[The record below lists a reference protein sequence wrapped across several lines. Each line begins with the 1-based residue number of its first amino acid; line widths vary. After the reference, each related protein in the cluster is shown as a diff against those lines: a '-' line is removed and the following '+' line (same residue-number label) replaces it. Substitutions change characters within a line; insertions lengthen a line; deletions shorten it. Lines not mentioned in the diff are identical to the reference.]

1 MNKIVRAVR
10 HRVTER
16 GVDGQLELWRER
28 IEARYHRELLAR
40 ARRGRDVCWE
50 EPDDEAE
57 PLVTIRIPTYNRS
70 DALAEVSLPSALRQT
85 YANIE
90 VLVVGDATDAA
101 TDRLMA
107 GVRDPRVRYVNLP
120 RQGLYPTDPLHR
132 WRVSG
137 TQPMNAALLLAR
149 GAWIA
154 PCDDDDELTDDHVEV
169 LLGEAKRRRLEFV
182 HSVTETR
189 FADGSSGRL
198 GAPELTVGQVTHG
211 SVLYSMGLRFM
222 AYSAYCDH
230 IPEPHDWNL
239 WRRMREIGVRMGF
252 VDAVTYRYFATRASA
267 EGPPEPKP

>member
-1 MNKIVRAVR
+1 MSLVAKVR
-10 HRVTER
+10 HRVAER

-28 IEARYHRELLAR
+28 IAARYDRELLAR
-40 ARRGRDVCWE
+40 ARDGRDVCWE
-50 EPDDEAE
+50 EANGDTE

-70 DALAEVSLPSALRQT
+70 DALAERALPSALRQT
-85 YANIE
+85 YERLE
-90 VLVVGDATDAA
+90 VLVVGDGTDAA

-120 RQGLYPTDPLHR
+120 RPGLYPADPQQR

-169 LLGEAKRRRLEFV
+169 LLAEAKRRRLELV
-182 HSVTETR
+182 HSATETF
-189 FADGSSGRL
+189 FADGSHGHL

-211 SVLYSMGLRFM
+211 SVLYSMGLRFLT
-222 AYSAYCDH
+222 YSATCH
-230 IPEPHDWNL
+230 RIPEPHDWNL
-239 WRRMREIGVRMGF
+239 WRRMRDLGVRMGYL
-252 VDAVTYRYFATRASA
+252 DRVTYRYFATRASA
-267 EGPPEPKP
+267 LGAPEPKA